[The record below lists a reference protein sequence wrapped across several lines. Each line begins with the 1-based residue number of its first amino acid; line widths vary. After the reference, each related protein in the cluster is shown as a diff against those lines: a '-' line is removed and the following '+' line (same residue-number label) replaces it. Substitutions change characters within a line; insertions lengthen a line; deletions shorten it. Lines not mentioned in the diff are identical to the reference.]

1 MNNAAVKLMT
11 SGLSYRGLFIVAAE
25 KLTFFNLYAC
35 LSAGCIGFRSSNIMG
50 ERRNNFRFIRAA
62 NSGTLLNALSAA
74 LCRNHY
80 LPCAV
85 GVRELVG
92 KLCLFS
98 VAAGALCILD
108 AVG

>member
-1 MNNAAVKLMT
+1 
-11 SGLSYRGLFIVAAE
+11 
-25 KLTFFNLYAC
+25 
-35 LSAGCIGFRSSNIMG
+35 MG

-62 NSGTLLNALSAA
+62 NAGTLLNALSAA

-98 VAAGALCILD
+98 VAVGALCILD